1 MQDEPMGGKGC
12 PLRIVGCLISSWK
25 ARSLHIFYIIKQK
38 RRDQV
43 QRFETIANWHKQYG
57 PVGALIDLERMGLV
71 SKKIYPEIPP
81 RVEYTIC
88 DAYGKRA

>member
-1 MQDEPMGGKGC
+1 MNQWEAK
-12 PLRIVGCLISSWK
+12 V
-25 ARSLHIFYIIKQK
+25 ARCACRMSDKFLESDGLFIFFTWPKHK

-57 PVGALIDLERMGLV
+57 PVGPLMDLQRMGLV

-81 RVEYTIC
+81 S
-88 DAYGKRA
+88 